1 MTTRNRSRTLT
12 IAVVALMG
20 VGVTSCSGSDG
31 ADQATATSSA
41 APTETNG
48 ASTTVV
54 APVGTAEAG
63 SSVPTSSGPPATDA
77 VGSSTV
83 PAPVAGGQGAVVPV
97 ATVAPQAATPLGAPA
112 TDAGGLRFAI
122 DSIEAV
128 EGEASA
134 PGEIGGPA
142 LRVTLRTTNTSS
154 SPVDLSLT
162 VVDLRHGADEVPA
175 APFTIGT
182 SPLSGTL
189 APGASATGVY
199 VFAVPEQRRDQVT
212 IYVNARPELPSVVFE
227 GSAR

>member
-1 MTTRNRSRTLT
+1 MTTRNHVRTLLV
-12 IAVVALMG
+12 AVVALMAAG
-20 VGVTSCSGSDG
+20 VAACSGADG
-31 ADQATATSSA
+31 TAEVVATSTT
-41 APTETNG
+41 APPETTG
-48 ASTTVV
+48 ATTSVV

-63 SSVPTSSGPPATDA
+63 SSVPSSSSPPATDPA
-77 VGSSTV
+77 GSLTV

-97 ATVAPQAATPLGAPA
+97 VTVAPQAATPLGAPA

-122 DSIEAV
+122 ASIDAV
-128 EGEASA
+128 QGEASA

-142 LRVTLRTTNTSS
+142 LQVTLRATNTST

-162 VVDLRHGADEVPA
+162 VVDLRHGADQVPA
-175 APFTIGT
+175 APFTVGT
-182 SPLSGTL
+182 TPLGGTL

-199 VFAVPEQRRDQVT
+199 VFAVPDQRRDQVT